1 MTLPRPPSRCW
12 RLLRAPHRRRR
23 NGRCRRRRPDCRL
36 VQKPQP
42 RHSCPHSICWRKP
55 LCRHH
60 SRALANGKLCGG
72 QSPFLRRNE
81 RKEKPGEELL
91 TARPRDS
98 GDRRDLPALP
108 GYLDSRIRGNERK
121 EKPGGELLTAR
132 PRESGDPVIDPDSRL
147 RGNDRL
153 DLLHLPRAATAQA
166 GALGR
171 AWRRSCA
178 PSAINNSEAIT
189 AIKVSKTV
197 CKMAP
202 NTRPIMPAIE
212 PVTMMPR
219 PISAKTARSTAS
231 HGITATKKIAK
242 IRSAQPLVSSSA

>member
-1 MTLPRPPSRCW
+1 MEDVVGAGLTVASCKNLSPVIHVLIPFVGVSHCADIIAEHW
-12 RLLRAPHRRRR
+12 RTGNFA
-23 NGRCRRRRPDCRL
+23 GA
-36 VQKPQP
+36 
-42 RHSCPHSICWRKP
+42 KP
-55 LCRHH
+55 L
-60 SRALANGKLCGG
+60 
-72 QSPFLRRNE
+72 
-81 RKEKPGEELL
+81 
-91 TARPRDS
+91 TAGARDS
-98 GDRRDLPALP
+98 WDRRDLPALP
-108 GYLDSRIRGNERK
+108 GYLDSRIRWNERK

-178 PSAINNSEAIT
+178 PSAMNKSEAIT

-242 IRSAQPLVSSSA
+242 IRSAQPLVSSSAAAGRARRVPPPRSPAAGSTAAP